1 MIQDAIRTLAEGKS
15 LSYDM
20 AKAMMGQIMSGQA
33 PEGQIGAVLGML
45 RMKGETIDEIT
56 GCAAAMREA
65 CAPVV
70 PKQPVFEIVGT
81 GGDGANTF
89 NISTTTMFVVAAG
102 GVAVAKHG
110 NRSASGRCGA
120 ADCLEALGTVLNLD
134 SHANEK
140 MLAETGMCFMFA
152 PVYHSSMKYAAPV
165 RKSLGIP
172 TVFNIL
178 GPLANPAVATTQ
190 LMGVFKQSLVK
201 PLAQVL
207 ANLGVKRGAVVYGM
221 DGLDEITACDKTY
234 VCEIEEGK
242 LTEYYLDPADYGL
255 PYATHDALTGGD
267 AQENAAITKSVLS
280 GEGGPRR
287 QAILLNSAMSFHLTK
302 PDTSIADGLKLAA
315 KLIDD
320 GSALAQMERFVA
332 FSKEV
337 SYDS

>member
-1 MIQDAIRTLAEGKS
+1 M
-15 LSYDM
+15 
-20 AKAMMGQIMSGQA
+20 
-33 PEGQIGAVLGML
+33 
-45 RMKGETIDEIT
+45 
-56 GCAAAMREA
+56 
-65 CAPVV
+65 
-70 PKQPVFEIVGT
+70 
-81 GGDGANTF
+81 
-89 NISTTTMFVVAAG
+89 
-102 GVAVAKHG
+102 
-110 NRSASGRCGA
+110 
-120 ADCLEALGTVLNLD
+120 
-134 SHANEK
+134 
-140 MLAETGMCFMFA
+140 
-152 PVYHSSMKYAAPV
+152 
-165 RKSLGIP
+165 
-172 TVFNIL
+172 
-178 GPLANPAVATTQ
+178 
-190 LMGVFKQSLVK
+190 
-201 PLAQVL
+201 AQVL

-234 VCEIEEGK
+234 VCDIEEGK